1 VTPAWAYAPVTDAS
15 AADIE
20 GLTVK
25 SFARLYEQAAA
36 RKGGEAALE
45 ALIPKPT
52 TAAAL
57 ARIADDR
64 WLAGMARAVFR
75 TGLNWSVVENKW
87 PGIEAAFHGFSPQGV
102 AFLSDDDL
110 DVLMKDKRV
119 IRHWRKLQAIRTNAQ
134 YLVDL
139 AAEHGTA
146 AKYFAQYP
154 ATNYVGLLEDLRK
167 RAAFLGGTTGQYFL
181 REMGKDSFILSK
193 DVVAALQREGVFT
206 GSPTAKSS
214 LKAIQAAFNTWVAE
228 GGESLTRVSRVLA
241 FTVG

>member
-1 VTPAWAYAPVTDAS
+1 VTPAWAYAPVSDAS

-45 ALIPKPT
+45 ALIPKHT
-52 TAAAL
+52 SAAAL

-64 WLAGMARAVFR
+64 WLAGMARAVLR

-87 PGIEAAFHGFSPQGV
+87 PGIEAAFHGFTPQGV

-110 DVLMKDKRV
+110 DVLMKDPRV

-134 YLVDL
+134 YLVEL

-154 ATNYVGLLEDLRK
+154 STDYVGLLGDLRK

-206 GSPTAKSS
+206 GSPTSQSS

>member
-1 VTPAWAYAPVTDAS
+1 MKA
-15 AADIE
+15 
-20 GLTVK
+20 
-25 SFARLYEQAAA
+25 FARLYEQAAA
-36 RKGGEAALE
+36 RKGGEQALE
-45 ALIPKPT
+45 AMLPGPKPPSS
-52 TAAAL
+52 L

-64 WLAGMARAVFR
+64 WLAGMARAVLR

-87 PGIEAAFHGFSPQGV
+87 SGIEAAFHGFDPQGV

-110 DVLMKDKRV
+110 DVLMKEARV

-134 YLVDL
+134 YLVEL

-146 AKYFAQYP
+146 AQYFAQYP
-154 ATNYVGLLEDLRK
+154 SSDYVGLLEDLRK

-206 GSPTAKSS
+206 GSPTSKSS
-214 LKAIQAAFNTWVAE
+214 LKAIQAAFNAWVAD
-228 GGESLTRVSRVLA
+228 GGQSLTRVSRVLA

>member
-1 VTPAWAYAPVTDAS
+1 MTPAWAYAPVSDAS

-52 TAAAL
+52 SAAAL

-64 WLAGMARAVFR
+64 WLAGMARAVLR

-87 PGIEAAFHGFSPQGV
+87 PGIEAAFHGFTPQGV

-110 DVLMKDKRV
+110 DVLMKDPRV

-134 YLVDL
+134 YLVEL

-154 ATNYVGLLEDLRK
+154 STDYVGLLGDLRK

-206 GSPTAKSS
+206 GSPTSQSS

>member
-1 VTPAWAYAPVTDAS
+1 MKA
-15 AADIE
+15 
-20 GLTVK
+20 
-25 SFARLYEQAAA
+25 FARLYEQAAA
-36 RKGGEAALE
+36 RKGGEQALE
-45 ALIPKPT
+45 AMLPKPKPPSS
-52 TAAAL
+52 L
-57 ARIADDR
+57 ARIPDDR

-87 PGIEAAFHGFSPQGV
+87 PGIEAAFHGFVPQGV

-110 DVLMKDKRV
+110 DALMKDARV

-146 AKYFAQYP
+146 AQYFAQYP
-154 ATNYVGLLEDLRK
+154 SSDYVGLLEDLRK

-206 GSPTAKSS
+206 GSPSSKSS
-214 LKAIQAAFNTWVAE
+214 LKAIQAAFNEWVA
-228 GGESLTRVSRVLA
+228 GGGQSLTRVSRVLA